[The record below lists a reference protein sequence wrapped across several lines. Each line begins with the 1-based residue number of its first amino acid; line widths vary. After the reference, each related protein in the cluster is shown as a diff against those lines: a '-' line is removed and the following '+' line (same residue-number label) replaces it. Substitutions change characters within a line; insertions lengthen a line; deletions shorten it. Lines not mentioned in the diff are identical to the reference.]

1 LGTEEWKVIF
11 TDQAGPSAGNS
22 AGTTGA
28 SSQGQSEVAENTED
42 IAEQGEKNST
52 IFAGF
57 GKLLGGFTVISAAA
71 TTIAFVFQ
79 MIKRSRIFST
89 FMDAFFT
96 TLSAFVDIMLIPL
109 IPAFTWVI
117 KFLVKLLPQ
126 ILDFTKNFE
135 QFMKDPF
142 GSIKDI
148 FDNLKNLPENI
159 GKAING
165 FLSGLGLG
173 DVGAIFGDLGKSI
186 TTMLNGIQP
195 KFNKMIEDIQ
205 KIWGDSSLTTFEKI
219 GKTFSEVTKTLKDSW
234 YQDVVPAAKDFWS
247 ADIKPI
253 ILSIFGTG
261 AGKSLTGLIDS
272 LFEIWGNPNS
282 SFFQK
287 IGESF
292 SALGTSLRQVWDN
305 VVMPFIT
312 STWNTFVENTLKP
325 KWSEFV
331 ENTLKPG
338 ISNFVTD
345 TLPRLIIQF
354 ITIGIPKII
363 ATLVQPLINAV
374 MDMLPFGW
382 GKTKGKAG
390 GGYTDWP
397 SNAVGSSFI
406 PKDMNIYA
414 HKGES
419 ILPAGITRAL
429 ASGNIS
435 PLMEN
440 MFPNL
445 RQSAS
450 NKTINMYN
458 EYNLSGDQA
467 SLPKRISSIT
477 SEDLKNTLMRIT

>member
-1 LGTEEWKVIF
+1 
-11 TDQAGPSAGNS
+11 
-22 AGTTGA
+22 
-28 SSQGQSEVAENTED
+28 
-42 IAEQGEKNST
+42 
-52 IFAGF
+52 
-57 GKLLGGFTVISAAA
+57 
-71 TTIAFVFQ
+71 
-79 MIKRSRIFST
+79 
-89 FMDAFFT
+89 
-96 TLSAFVDIMLIPL
+96 
-109 IPAFTWVI
+109 
-117 KFLVKLLPQ
+117 
-126 ILDFTKNFE
+126 
-135 QFMKDPF
+135 
-142 GSIKDI
+142 
-148 FDNLKNLPENI
+148 
-159 GKAING
+159 
-165 FLSGLGLG
+165 
-173 DVGAIFGDLGKSI
+173 
-186 TTMLNGIQP
+186 
-195 KFNKMIEDIQ
+195 
-205 KIWGDSSLTTFEKI
+205 
-219 GKTFSEVTKTLKDSW
+219 
-234 YQDVVPAAKDFWS
+234 
-247 ADIKPI
+247 
-253 ILSIFGTG
+253 
-261 AGKSLTGLIDS
+261 
-272 LFEIWGNPNS
+272 
-282 SFFQK
+282 
-287 IGESF
+287 
-292 SALGTSLRQVWDN
+292 
-305 VVMPFIT
+305 MPFIT

-325 KWSEFV
+325 KWSDFV

-382 GKTKGKAG
+382 GKTSGKAG

-406 PKDMNIYA
+406 PKDMNVYA
-414 HKGES
+414 HKGEA